1 MVPNEKSCKLIGF
14 GPGWGRRD
22 YRQFED
28 IFVFHD
34 VIANLK
40 LIIDMLK
47 VTSYKN
53 THTCN
58 VRSFFLFVLLID
70 ETSSKCSPPKK
81 NQSFLAYDRVLFLRE
96 EEYCINRSHECY
108 RKQEPIYVSSPFG

>member
-1 MVPNEKSCKLIGF
+1 MNEKSCKLIGF

-47 VTSYKN
+47 VTSYK
-53 THTCN
+53 THTHAMLEAF
-58 VRSFFLFVLLID
+58 SSLF
-70 ETSSKCSPPKK
+70 C
-81 NQSFLAYDRVLFLRE
+81 
-96 EEYCINRSHECY
+96 
-108 RKQEPIYVSSPFG
+108 

>member
-14 GPGWGRRD
+14 GTGWGRRD

-58 VRSFFLFVLLID
+58 VRSLIFLIFFINRRNVIGM
-70 ETSSKCSPPKK
+70 PPPPIF
-81 NQSFLAYDRVLFLRE
+81 SIAYDRVLFLKRRRIL
-96 EEYCINRSHECY
+96 Y
-108 RKQEPIYVSSPFG
+108 